1 MSENETTT
9 DTDEPEDE
17 LVEEDPVRAAALA
30 PSLRTFETAAIAEFA
45 IRSGGDGRTV
55 DAYAVPFDEPA
66 EILDAEGHYFEAFAP
81 GAFGRMLKRGFANV
95 TVLYNHGRDILMRPS
110 ERFSVPIGK
119 PIEMREDGR
128 GLFTA
133 TRFASTELG
142 DEILQLIDEGILTHQ
157 SVQFI
162 RTPGGRGTRRIRGGH
177 KASGLDL
184 VTRHD
189 VNVIEYGPTPIPVYS
204 GAEVVGVRATQ
215 LAAQIHELPP
225 EERLELSEL
234 LRSGIS
240 PSSVDGDDPEHE
252 PEATPDVASRLLAD
266 RHELM
271 RRQHER
277 K

>member
-1 MSENETTT
+1 MAENETDT
-9 DTDEPEDE
+9 DTDEPEIE
-17 LVEEDPVRAAALA
+17 LVEEDPARAATLP
-30 PSLRTFETAAIAEFA
+30 PSLRTYQTAAIAEFA

-55 DAYAVPFDEPA
+55 DAYAVPFNEPA
-66 EILDAEGHYFEAFAP
+66 EVVDPEGHYFEEFTP
-81 GAFGRMLKRGFANV
+81 GAFGRMLSRGFSNV

-110 ERFSVPIGK
+110 ERFSVPIGR
-119 PIEMREDGR
+119 PLEMREDGR

-133 TRFASTELG
+133 TRYASTPLG
-142 DEILQLIDEGILTHQ
+142 DEILQLVEEGILTHQ
-157 SVQFI
+157 SVQFT

-204 GAEVVGVRATQ
+204 GAEVVGVRAAQ
-215 LAAQIHELPP
+215 LAAQIHELLP

-252 PEATPDVASRLLAD
+252 PEATSDAASTLLAF
-266 RHELM
+266 RHEQT

-277 K
+277 